1 MNSNKFVTI
10 HCCAVTILKHKVWE
24 VFQGKHPKVKVKS
37 NFPCSNPVKIF
48 YRKKLQIAPEI
59 LSAKKC
65 VIVTRNFILN

>member
-10 HCCAVTILKHKVWE
+10 HCGSVTILKYKVWE

-37 NFPCSNPVKIF
+37 NVPFSNPAKIF

-59 LSAKKC
+59 LSAKKG